1 MLETSFP
8 GFGAPAAA
16 FLATLMALYLAP
28 RLIRAAQRY
37 DIVDRPAGALKR
49 QLEPVPYLG
58 GLVVFL
64 SFLLAVALTFPFDN
78 QVLAILLMSSL
89 VVAVG
94 LVDDLGT
101 LIPRDKLI
109 GQLIAAV
116 VLVKA
121 GVKIEIEL
129 LPFPI
134 DESLSVLWL
143 VTCMNAYNIVDV
155 SDGLATSAGLIG
167 CTGFACVAFAQGDS
181 RMAILA
187 AAMFGALLGFLR
199 FNQAPAR
206 MYLGDTGA
214 MLIGAVLGA
223 LALLG
228 RYSIHNDVSAFY
240 VPLTL
245 LAIPLFDLVLVVL
258 ARWSSGKRVYHG
270 SHDHF
275 AVRLRQHGIPARR
288 IARDATWVGLAVAA
302 SGVGSMYL
310 DNWSA
315 GLVAVGIALLGLSL
329 LAWLWIRF
337 PPRAEG
343 ES

>member
-1 MLETSFP
+1 MLETYFP
-8 GFGAPAAA
+8 GFGTPAAA
-16 FLATLMALYLAP
+16 VIATLVALYLAP
-28 RLIRAAQRY
+28 GLIQAARRY
-37 DIVDRPAGALKR
+37 DIVDRPTTSLKT

-78 QVLAILLMSSL
+78 RVLAILLMSSL

-109 GQLIAAV
+109 GQIIAAL

-121 GVKIEIEL
+121 GVKIEIEV
-129 LPFPI
+129 LPFPA
-134 DESLSVLWL
+134 DETLSVLWL
-143 VTCMNAYNIVDV
+143 VTCMNAYNILDV
-155 SDGLATSAGLIG
+155 SDGLATRAGLVGSAGFLL
-167 CTGFACVAFAQGDS
+167 VAIAQGDT

-214 MLIGAVLGA
+214 MLLGAVLGA
-223 LALLG
+223 LALQG
-228 RYSIHNDVSAFY
+228 QYSAHNDVSAFF

-245 LAIPLFDLVLVVL
+245 LALPLFDLTLVVL
-258 ARWSSGKRVYHG
+258 ARWRGGKTIYHG
-270 SHDHF
+270 SRDHF
-275 AVRLRQHGIPARR
+275 AVRFRDHGMGAQKIARR
-288 IARDATWVGLAVAA
+288 STWVGALCA
-302 SGVGSMYL
+302 SAGLGSMYL
-310 DNWSA
+310 ENQWALVVAA
-315 GLVAVGIALLGLSL
+315 GTTLSGLIL
-329 LAWLWIRF
+329 LAWIWKRF
-337 PPRAEG
+337 PART

>member
-1 MLETSFP
+1 MLESYFP
-8 GFGAPAAA
+8 GFGTPAAA
-16 FLATLMALYLAP
+16 VIALLVALYLGP
-28 RLIRAAQRY
+28 RLIQAARRY
-37 DIVDRPAGALKR
+37 DIVDRPSTALKT

-78 QVLAILLMSSL
+78 RVLAILLMSSL

-109 GQLIAAV
+109 GQIIAGL

-121 GVKIEIEL
+121 GVKIEIEV
-129 LPFPI
+129 LPFPA
-134 DESLSVLWL
+134 DEILSVLWL

-155 SDGLATSAGLIG
+155 SDGLATRAGLVG
-167 CTGFACVAFAQGDS
+167 SGGFLLVAAAQGDT

-187 AAMFGALLGFLR
+187 AAMFGSLLGFLR

-214 MLIGAVLGA
+214 MLLGAVLGA
-223 LALLG
+223 LALQG
-228 RYSIHNDVSAFY
+228 KYSAHNDVSAFF

-245 LAIPLFDLVLVVL
+245 LAIPLFDLTLVVL
-258 ARWSSGKRVYHG
+258 SRWRSGKTIYHG
-270 SHDHF
+270 SRDHF
-275 AVRLRQHGIPARR
+275 AVRLRDHGVATQK
-288 IARDATWVGLAVAA
+288 IAHRAMWLGIVVALA
-302 SGVGSMYL
+302 GVGSIYL
-310 DNWSA
+310 ENQA
-315 GLVAVGIALLGLSL
+315 ALLVAGGTTLCGLIVM
-329 LAWLWIRF
+329 AWVWIRF
-337 PPRAEG
+337 PSHT